1 MKKILALLL
10 ALSML
15 LCLAACAG
23 TTTAKTEETK
33 TETAK
38 SDKDYEIVVV
48 PKDASNPWFVRMDTG
63 VKEYAAETGLN
74 VYQKGTD
81 VIDATKQAQLV
92 QDLIAQGV
100 DAICVV
106 PVDPESLEPV
116 LKQAREAGIVVIAH
130 EGASLTNVDY
140 DIEAFSNS
148 GYGAFIMDNLAEAMG
163 EEGLYTTMVADVT
176 NASHNEWADAAVAH
190 QKEKYPN
197 MTLLEEEPRVE
208 SHDNGD
214 TAYNVAKE
222 LFKKYPDLKGIM
234 GTSSFDAPGIARA
247 IEELG
252 LIDKAFTSGT
262 GMPADNAELLKSGV
276 VKSLTSYGAFVDIG
290 GVDGMVHISELSWG
304 RIKHPS
310 EVVSV
315 GDKVKVFVIGLD
327 KENKKISLGYKREED
342 NPWNV
347 FKSKY
352 DIGSVAEVKILKFM
366 PFGAFAEIVPGVD
379 GLIHISQIADH
390 RIAKPEDAL
399 EVGQVVEAKIID
411 INDEKKK
418 VSLSIRALLEDGE
431 DYED

>member
-116 LKQAREAGIVVIAH
+116 LKQAKEAGIVVIAH

-197 MTLLEEEPRVE
+197 MTLLEEEPKPVLTMEKSRE
-208 SHDNGD
+208 SNPTT
-214 TAYNVAKE
+214 TATPPTTLRRNC
-222 LFKKYPDLKGIM
+222 
-234 GTSSFDAPGIARA
+234 SR
-247 IEELG
+247 
-252 LIDKAFTSGT
+252 
-262 GMPADNAELLKSGV
+262 
-276 VKSLTSYGAFVDIG
+276 
-290 GVDGMVHISELSWG
+290 
-304 RIKHPS
+304 
-310 EVVSV
+310 
-315 GDKVKVFVIGLD
+315 
-327 KENKKISLGYKREED
+327 
-342 NPWNV
+342 
-347 FKSKY
+347 
-352 DIGSVAEVKILKFM
+352 
-366 PFGAFAEIVPGVD
+366 
-379 GLIHISQIADH
+379 
-390 RIAKPEDAL
+390 
-399 EVGQVVEAKIID
+399 
-411 INDEKKK
+411 
-418 VSLSIRALLEDGE
+418 SIRI
-431 DYED
+431 